1 MKHTLLV
8 TSLTVSLVI
17 LAANAF
23 AEHHE
28 GEHESE
34 KNEMQADT
42 NHDGKVSFEEFK
54 AARMKHMEAQFK
66 RRDLNHDGFIDA
78 EERGEVRAQKQAEK
92 QAIQEE
98 DKKALKEK
106 YIEDKKTRKKHF
118 FKYQ

>member
-8 TSLTVSLVI
+8 TSLTVSLAV

-28 GEHESE
+28 GDHESE
-34 KNEMQADT
+34 KVDMKADT

-54 AARMKHMEAQFK
+54 AARMKHMEEHFK
-66 RRDLNHDGFIDA
+66 RRDLNNDGFIDA
-78 EERGEVRAQKQAEK
+78 AERGEAQERKRAKKQAL
-92 QAIQEE
+92 QEE
-98 DKKALKEK
+98 QKEALKEK